1 MTSELEQAMNELVR
15 LLQYGGYRC
24 YWEPQEKYIT
34 LTIITPD
41 GDDYVVRLYSVND
54 VYLAID
60 IFRVGYMTRR
70 KS

>member
-1 MTSELEQAMNELVR
+1 MTSELEQAINELVR
-15 LLQYGGYRC
+15 VLQYGGYRC
-24 YWEPQEKYIT
+24 YWEPQSNYIR
-34 LTIITPD
+34 LTIIMPD
-41 GDDYVVRLYSVND
+41 GYHFVERLYSVND